1 MIKEISNTDTGVVFL
16 DNLWGWERYFGALS
30 FYYACNCCYFITFLK
45 TLPAIVTPRL
55 SNHYTAT
62 TLLVYWKSMSP
73 LFISLSF
80 LIIAILFRSL
90 RTVPRQYIS
99 LSKSFSNNIRTTV
112 SSSPS
117 LFFFNFFPYQSY
129 IDILFC
135 CSIDTTTWNP
145 ILLIVFNV
153 LLTRHSI
160 IEFSHLFINWLPF
173 RVRHRILKCFI

>member
-16 DNLWGWERYFGALS
+16 DNLWGWERYFGALY
-30 FYYACNCCYFITFLK
+30 FYYASNCWYFITFLK
-45 TLPAIVTPRL
+45 TLPTIVTPRL

-117 LFFFNFFPYQSY
+117 LFFLTFFHINLIQTSFFAAASTPSLETRFYWLFLMYCLQDIRSLNLVICSL
-129 IDILFC
+129 IDCLFA
-135 CSIDTTTWNP
+135 SGIA
-145 ILLIVFNV
+145 
-153 LLTRHSI
+153 S
-160 IEFSHLFINWLPF
+160 
-173 RVRHRILKCFI
+173 